1 MQRRA
6 GLAAGQAASAVPFSC
21 PRAER
26 NRLFVGRW
34 RRHIQRRRL
43 LPSPMNQYTPTG
55 SEFPRARSASLTRR
69 LAGPS
74 PGPRSRGGAES
85 RHARL
90 VCIECGAVAGEEAEG
105 WRAYLGWRHPSAE
118 RRRRWISSSVQS
130 RRPVV
135 PRGAPVADAVLE
147 DPPRV
152 AQIAP
157 VLPDRV
163 PDLEV
168 VVRPL
173 LVHAERLPARPWR
186 RLPALRHSVTGS
198 AEGGTAAPEGARPY
212 RPTAERP
219 RSGSGRD
226 RPDAPSGTARRCC
239 SPPQACRSAPRRRRS

>member
-26 NRLFVGRW
+26 NRRFVGRW

-74 PGPRSRGGAES
+74 PGPRSRGGAET

-105 WRAYLGWRHPSAE
+105 RRAYLGWRHPSAE

-130 RRPVV
+130 CRPVV
-135 PRGAPVADAVLE
+135 PRGAPVADAVCLGSTTRSA
-147 DPPRV
+147 DCAGSPGSGSRSRGSCS
-152 AQIAP
+152 AA
-157 VLPDRV
+157 
-163 PDLEV
+163 
-168 VVRPL
+168 
-173 LVHAERLPARPWR
+173 ARPCR
-186 RLPALRHSVTGS
+186 TASGS
-198 AEGGTAAPEGARPY
+198 PMATAA
-212 RPTAERP
+212 
-219 RSGSGRD
+219 
-226 RPDAPSGTARRCC
+226 
-239 SPPQACRSAPRRRRS
+239 SASSFGHGIC